1 MKASTASALS
11 DLFIGLGKGIGGD
24 EVIGMNLHG
33 AYNKGKKDGEGGD
46 KGGDKEADDKP
57 KEDKPDPNPNV
68 KPRDATKDKEKG
80 VTTDEQVILDRNEV
94 LGYCSMEDQELYAKR
109 FQEGDGSIV
118 FDKE

>member
-33 AYNKGKKDGEGGD
+33 AYNKGKKDGD
-46 KGGDKEADDKP
+46 GGDKEANTKP
-57 KEDKPDPNPNV
+57 KENTPKIDPNPNV
-68 KPRDATKDKEKG
+68 KPRDPTKDKEKG
-80 VTTDEQVILDRNEV
+80 ITREEQIILDRDEE
-94 LGYCSMEDQELYAKR
+94 LGYCSMKDQELYAKR

>member
-46 KGGDKEADDKP
+46 KGGDKEADT
-57 KEDKPDPNPNV
+57 KPDPNPNV
-68 KPRDATKDKEKG
+68 KPRDPTKDKEKG
-80 VTTDEQVILDRNEV
+80 ITREEQIILDRDEE
-94 LGYCSMEDQELYAKR
+94 LGYCSMKDQELYAKR

>member
-1 MKASTASALS
+1 MKGSTASALS

-33 AYNKGKKDGEGGD
+33 ALNKGKKDGDGGD
-46 KGGDKEADDKP
+46 KGGDKEADTKI
-57 KEDKPDPNPNV
+57 DPNPNV
-68 KPRDATKDKEKG
+68 KPRDVTKDKAKG
-80 VTTDEQVILDRNEV
+80 ITTDEQVILDRNEL
-94 LGYCSMEDQELYAKR
+94 LGHCSMEDQELYAKR

>member
-24 EVIGMNLHG
+24 EVIGMNLYG
-33 AYNKGKKDGEGGD
+33 ALNKGKKDGDGGD
-46 KGGDKEADDKP
+46 SGGDKEADNKPKDDKP
-57 KEDKPDPNPNV
+57 EKNPNV

-80 VTTDEQVILDRNEV
+80 VTTEEQIILDRDEE
-94 LGYCSMEDQELYAKR
+94 LGYCSMEDQEIYAKR
-109 FQEGDGSIV
+109 FQNGDGSIV